1 MARARKEMLSVKKKA
16 LVKTKIF
23 SAVSGN
29 THFLLSMPRRNP
41 HTTKT
46 ISRAAACLAALLL
59 IQACASS
66 RQVAADLY
74 RNAQSAETSKDLKK
88 AEQLYTS
95 CVSAGLDAR
104 REDYQLAALNRLSD
118 LERQLS
124 NQSKAKAYM
133 NQAATL
139 AENIKEGADNNNVI
153 DDSKLFSLPKEQH
166 IALMRLADW
175 EFEDGNYISARKLFE
190 KASALE
196 QQLQI
201 DANSNES
208 AFLRIARLDSRAEIE
223 HKQVALAMSKDPS
236 AALIRGPAY
245 EHRLQDRRK
254 ILHRWNEKL
263 NQYRADGTDR
273 SGKEVLRM
281 LQLLRTTYGYTE
293 PEFRSAMNFGVKT
306 FLLHGHP
313 DQVASI
319 VEQDLPLYKNFSQ
332 EDLDNAVPQAVD
344 NATCYAQD
352 LVLLAMI
359 YRHQGRF
366 EESLGK
372 CMEAQKLSKQ
382 VIPANSSL
390 EWELALETA
399 IALEHNNRYAE
410 AVPYRKLVLA
420 KANQNDV
427 SQSSYA
433 DLLGNLGTDYF
444 EGGNSVE
451 AEAAFKEAIRLK
463 RIQKSKESFSYI
475 LLAYAKTLLAL
486 GRNAEARKI
495 LLESIP
501 DSQKEGGFQPIH
513 NYSLLVSACR
523 DINPK
528 EAVIYGKKSIEL
540 MRKNGTYNHDYM
552 MPENCVRV
560 AEIQVCHGL
569 YKDAIKT
576 LDEGYDWQKSHGK
589 ELTAHTA
596 GMLNLKGTALHELGK
611 LDEEEAT
618 RLKAIELCR
627 RFNPPQPGPLA
638 STLFQ
643 TASRLQQRSKWDQAE
658 KLYKEALLVSAEKD
672 NPTCRQVSLQS
683 KATLGVIAA
692 VHRKDTKLAEQYK
705 SEILP
710 IDKKYFC
717 NITHSD
723 ISMLVTVADL
733 CFILH
738 DKRNLKLIMDTA
750 QSIYDKDPQKQADQ
764 LERLRRHRKTYA
776 ALLN

>member
-1 MARARKEMLSVKKKA
+1 
-16 LVKTKIF
+16 
-23 SAVSGN
+23 
-29 THFLLSMPRRNP
+29 MPRCNP
-41 HTTKT
+41 HTTKNT
-46 ISRAAACLAALLL
+46 SRATACIAALLL
-59 IQACASS
+59 MHACASS
-66 RQVAADLY
+66 SQVAADLY
-74 RNAQSAETSKDLKK
+74 SNAQSAETTKELKK
-88 AEQLYTS
+88 AEQLYIS
-95 CVSAGLDAR
+95 CVSAGVDAR

-118 LERQLS
+118 LEKQLS

-139 AENIKEGADNNNVI
+139 AENIKERAGNNNFI

-190 KASALE
+190 KASTLE

-201 DANSNES
+201 DAKSNDS

-223 HKQVALAMSKDPS
+223 HKQVAFAMSKDPS
-236 AALIRGPAY
+236 ATLIRGPAY
-245 EHRLQDRRK
+245 EHRLEDRRK
-254 ILHRWNEKL
+254 ILHTWNEIL
-263 NQYRADGTDR
+263 NQYRADGTDK

-281 LQLLRTTYGYTE
+281 LQVLRTTYGYTE

-306 FLLHGHP
+306 FLFHGHP
-313 DQVASI
+313 DPVASI

-332 EDLDNAVPQAVD
+332 EDLNNAVPQAVD

-366 EESLGK
+366 EDSLAR
-372 CMEAQKLSKQ
+372 CMEAQKLAKK
-382 VIPANSSL
+382 VIPENSTL

-399 IALEHNNRYAE
+399 IALEHNNKHAE

-420 KANQNDV
+420 RANQNDM
-427 SQSSYA
+427 SPSSIA

-444 EGGNSVE
+444 EGGNTVE

-463 RIQKSKESFSYI
+463 RMQKGKETFSYV

-486 GRNAEARKI
+486 GRNGEARKI

-501 DSQKEGGFQPIH
+501 DSEKEGGFQPIY
-513 NYSLLVSACR
+513 NYSLLISACR

-528 EAVIYGKKSIEL
+528 EAVMYFKKSIEL
-540 MRKNGTYNHDYM
+540 MRKNGTYNHDHM
-552 MPENCVRV
+552 MAENCVRV
-560 AEIQVCHGL
+560 AEIQVCNGL
-569 YKDAIKT
+569 FKDAIKT
-576 LDEGYDWQKSHGK
+576 LDEGYAWQKSHGK

-627 RFNPPQPGPLA
+627 KFNPPQPGPLS

-643 TASRLQQRSKWDQAE
+643 TASRLQQRSKWEQAE

-672 NPTCRQVSLQS
+672 NPTCRQVNLQS
-683 KATLGVIAA
+683 KAALGVIAA
-692 VHRKDTKLAEQYK
+692 THQKDTKLAEQYK

-717 NITHSD
+717 NITHAD
-723 ISMLVTVADL
+723 ISMLITIADL

-738 DKRNLKLIMDTA
+738 DKKNLKVLMDKA

-764 LERLRRHRKTYA
+764 LERLQRKKKTYA